1 RRVQR
6 LLWFAGMALLH
17 PDNPPVPTAAHLRT
31 GNFQNLRHSAAV
43 LKKVVEHHLAAGA
56 GNSVR
61 FAGRQPDENCRKDR
75 VAPMGNRLDVD
86 YRTQSPFGHEVTR
99 VVTERFAPLLPM
111 DRHLPFDDN
120 LRLGWNFQWNRFA
133 RYEVHWPA
141 ADATSNG

>member
-1 RRVQR
+1 MKR
-6 LLWFAGMALLH
+6 LGFLLVFVAACKG
-17 PDNPPVPTAAHLRT
+17 PAQEARTEPPPVPSPATVVTAPAPV
-31 GNFQNLRHSAAV
+31 G
-43 LKKVVEHHLAAGA
+43 E
-56 GNSVR
+56 
-61 FAGRQPDENCRKDR
+61 E
-75 VAPMGNRLDVD
+75 VAVD

-99 VVTERFAPLLPM
+99 VVTKRFAPLLPM